1 MLASGRLS
9 IHHIGLAVADIE
21 TARQVYVD
29 RFGYEVCSP
38 IIHDPVQTAYVQ
50 FLRVPHDGVYLELI
64 APDSPE
70 SKLSAFVKKGGG
82 LNHICYAVED
92 IESAVLDLR
101 NRDMIAICD
110 PVPAVAFQGRR
121 IAWMMGM
128 DMQPVE
134 LVECEAGSDSVPL
147 LGA

>member
-1 MLASGRLS
+1 MLASGRFS

-50 FLRVPHDGVYLELI
+50 FLRLPNDGVYLEFI
-64 APDSPE
+64 APDSPQ

-82 LNHICYAVED
+82 LNHVCYAVED

-101 NRDMIAICD
+101 NQDMMALCD
-110 PVPAVAFQGRR
+110 PVPAVAFPGRR

-134 LVECEAGSDSVPL
+134 LVERGAGSDSVPL